1 MTGKGQ
7 DRQPNAAAP
16 PVLSHPDFHGRS
28 RNLTGSTPEWLSEG
42 RGLSPPVG
50 ICTPP
55 RRQAYWAPV

>member
-16 PVLSHPDFHGRS
+16 PVLTHPDFHGRS
-28 RNLTGSTPEWLSEG
+28 RNLTGSTTEWLSEG

-55 RRQAYWAPV
+55 